1 MVNSYNRRGISTIVG
16 GVIFLVL
23 LTSGFSAF
31 FIALD
36 VQKDTINT
44 QRDISKNIIEKTLEQ
59 FAISAASN
67 PVDNKL
73 GIQVKNQGTNPVE
86 ITNIWIINKSSVEV
100 PPYSSNSFDIDYEDA
115 FIPSGFSSAIL
126 ENTPLYLIPN
136 DYTIKVVSSL
146 GSIKQTDLTVG
157 GPNNLLAELFTIP
170 PDVRQGENVTIALRI
185 TNVGDTQ
192 LVDVQPHYIP
202 PDVKPLVEI
211 SSSQFISTSPVP
223 TLNPSESAIFTWH
236 YKVKTGATVGI
247 RVNFTSA
254 ANATDSAT
262 GFDILSNNATD
273 AIIVRDPQGGSGE
286 EIVIK
291 DELFGKPAVF
301 MLVPNTFGTN
311 EAEGLWGVT
320 VGNPTDALM
329 EVTKVSIT
337 ALYATANTNQEIFT
351 AGDDY
356 TNIQPQPDNH
366 WSIPNDNQLIWYD
379 PAGYVQPIPGRS
391 AFTFLVSADPGK
403 VSSGTGLDSV
413 VVHAAVFTTLG
424 AFGEASWN
432 TSMKK
437 NTDAIVN
444 VYLYE
449 DVAPIT
455 YTDTTKMQA
464 SRMGIP
470 SSSTQTFHI
479 ILAERG
485 GVNVLPGAQ
494 LIINIPQD
502 WTVIEPSITDD
513 GFDSTP
519 AWNPFPDGSSQIV
532 GILSSALNNDAKRIS
547 FDALAPSVACDKMYI
562 MHVLAN
568 GKTTGNFPI
577 GPLAE
582 IVLQVNPLGACP

>member
-170 PDVRQGENVTIALRI
+170 PDVRQGENVTIALRV

-192 LVDVQPHYIP
+192 LVDVKPHYIP

-223 TLNPSESAIFTWH
+223 TLNPAESAIFTWH

-247 RVNFTSA
+247 KIDFTSA

-291 DELFGKPAVF
+291 DDLFGKPAVF

-351 AGDDY
+351 AGDDH
-356 TNIQPQPDNH
+356 TNIQPQPNDH

-413 VVHAAVFTTLG
+413 VIHASVFTTLG

-513 GFDSTP
+513 GFGGTP
-519 AWNPFPDGSSQIV
+519 FLTPFPDGSSQIV
-532 GILSSALNNDAKRIS
+532 GELSGPLNNDAKRIS
-547 FDALAPSVACDKMYI
+547 FDAVAPSVACDKMYV

-582 IVLQVNPLGACP
+582 IVLQVNPLGVCP

>member
-31 FIALD
+31 YIALD

-44 QRDISKNIIEKTLEQ
+44 QRDISKNIVEKTLEQ

-86 ITNIWIINKSSVEV
+86 ITNIWIINKSSIET
-100 PPYSSNSFDIDYEDA
+100 PPYNATSYDIDYEDA

-170 PDVRQGENVTIALRI
+170 PDVRQGENVTVALRV

-192 LVDVQPHYIP
+192 LVDVRPHYIP

-211 SSSQFISTSPVP
+211 SASQFVSTSPVP
-223 TLNPSESAIFTWH
+223 TLNPAESAIFTWH
-236 YKVKTGATVGI
+236 YKVKTDATVGI
-247 RVNFTSA
+247 RVIFTSA

-273 AIIVRDPQGGSGE
+273 AIFVRDPQGGSGE

-351 AGDDY
+351 ASDDH
-356 TNIQPQPDNH
+356 TNIQPQPDDF

-379 PAGYVQPIPGRS
+379 PGGYTQSIPGRS

-413 VVHAAVFTTLG
+413 VIHASVFTTLG

-432 TSMKK
+432 TSMQK
-437 NTDAIVN
+437 TTEAIAN
-444 VYLYE
+444 VYLY
-449 DVAPIT
+449 DGVSTP
-455 YTDTTKMQA
+455 YTDTSKIQS

-470 SSSTQTFHI
+470 SSSPQTFHI

-485 GVNVLPGAQ
+485 GVNILPGAQ

-502 WTVIEPSITDD
+502 WIVNEPSITDD
-513 GFDSTP
+513 GFGGT
-519 AWNPFPDGSSQIV
+519 AFLTPFPDGSSQIV
-532 GILSSALNNDAKRIS
+532 GILSSVLNTDAKRIS
-547 FDALAPSVACDKMYI
+547 FEAVAPSVACDKMYV

-568 GKTTGNFPI
+568 GKTVGNFPI

-582 IVLQVNPLGACP
+582 IVLQVNPLGVCP

>member
-1 MVNSYNRRGISTIVG
+1 
-16 GVIFLVL
+16 
-23 LTSGFSAF
+23 
-31 FIALD
+31 
-36 VQKDTINT
+36 
-44 QRDISKNIIEKTLEQ
+44 
-59 FAISAASN
+59 
-67 PVDNKL
+67 
-73 GIQVKNQGTNPVE
+73 
-86 ITNIWIINKSSVEV
+86 
-100 PPYSSNSFDIDYEDA
+100 
-115 FIPSGFSSAIL
+115 
-126 ENTPLYLIPN
+126 
-136 DYTIKVVSSL
+136 
-146 GSIKQTDLTVG
+146 
-157 GPNNLLAELFTIP
+157 
-170 PDVRQGENVTIALRI
+170 
-185 TNVGDTQ
+185 
-192 LVDVQPHYIP
+192 
-202 PDVKPLVEI
+202 
-211 SSSQFISTSPVP
+211 
-223 TLNPSESAIFTWH
+223 LNPSESAIFTWH

-329 EVTKVSIT
+329 KVTKVSIT

-351 AGDDY
+351 AGDDH
-356 TNIQPQPDNH
+356 TNIQPQPNDF

-449 DVAPIT
+449 DAAPIT

-470 SSSTQTFHI
+470 SSSSQTFHI

-513 GFDSTP
+513 GFDGTP

-547 FDALAPSVACDKMYI
+547 FDAVAPKVACDKMYV

-568 GKTTGNFPI
+568 GKTVGNFPI